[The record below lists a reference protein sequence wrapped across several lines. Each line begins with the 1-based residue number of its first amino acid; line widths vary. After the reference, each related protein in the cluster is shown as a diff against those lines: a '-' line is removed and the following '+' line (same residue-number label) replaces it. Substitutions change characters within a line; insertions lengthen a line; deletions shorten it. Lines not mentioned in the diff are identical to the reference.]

1 MQLRSTLKAFM
12 PRGSLCWLDA
22 VTPNIQEAAFAIC
35 GRVSL
40 WKMWRGHCGFCHRRK
55 QMLEIFFGEENEHTV
70 LIDSPGQQG
79 SPVSVLQNSLLIPAA
94 TMIPK
99 TSYVSPLFNAH
110 QSLSPLRAN
119 PDADSAWFCRIT
131 PTSDPFLS
139 AALNHLLLQSSRSV
153 SLGSALPAWD
163 MPSILTVSLILSR
176 VWSYAHPFQWLPF
189 FVVNV

>member
-1 MQLRSTLKAFM
+1 MLWLLTSRKLPLLFVEGFPFGRCDGDTVGFVTGGNRCWKFSLEKKMSTQF
-12 PRGSLCWLDA
+12 WL
-22 VTPNIQEAAFAIC
+22 
-35 GRVSL
+35 
-40 WKMWRGHCGFCHRRK
+40 
-55 QMLEIFFGEENEHTV
+55 TV
-70 LIDSPGQQG
+70 LGSKVALPRFFKTPCLSQQ
-79 SPVSVLQNSLLIPAA
+79 PQQFLRQVMFPLC
-94 TMIPK
+94 
-99 TSYVSPLFNAH
+99 LFNAH

-119 PDADSAWFCRIT
+119 PDAGSAWFCRIT

-139 AALNHLLLQSSRSV
+139 AALTHLLLQSSSV